1 MRYIGH
7 IDAKGS
13 GNSNLNSAG
22 SGGREYFEEM
32 NQHYGN
38 RHIPDLINPGP
49 LHTDPVDLP
58 GKHRKPLLVW
68 NFWNAPDTPCTA
80 ILSAYR

>member
-32 NQHYGN
+32 NHHHGN

-58 GKHRKPLLVW
+58 GKHRKPLVW